1 MHTRARIIGA
11 VVLIAVIGGGWY
23 VAMSRP
29 APKALVADDSWRS
42 AAAEGGGSFR
52 YPPSLGLAYVTP
64 QEWPPK
70 VAVTS
75 GLFSCSPTMA
85 EESPMAETQW
95 RTIGTD
101 TYCVTVIRG
110 AAAGSV
116 YASYIYATTRDD
128 GVITLAFT
136 VQLPQCVN
144 YDEPNR
150 AACVAEQEQF
160 DPDALVASIVR
171 TFAR

>member
-1 MHTRARIIGA
+1 MHTGRRIVGVVALVVVFAGA
-11 VVLIAVIGGGWY
+11 VYLVMRA
-23 VAMSRP
+23 ATPKP
-29 APKALVADDSWRS
+29 APVDEGWLQASV
-42 AAAEGGGSFR
+42 EGGGSFR

-70 VAVTS
+70 ATVTS
-75 GLFSCSPTMA
+75 GLFSCSPTTA

-95 RTIGTD
+95 RTIGRE
-101 TYCVTVIRG
+101 TYCVTVETG

-116 YASYIYATTRDD
+116 YKEYSFATTLGDD
-128 GVITLAFT
+128 VITLVFT
-136 VQLPQCVN
+136 VQLPQCMN

-150 AACVAEQEQF
+150 AACFAEQEQF